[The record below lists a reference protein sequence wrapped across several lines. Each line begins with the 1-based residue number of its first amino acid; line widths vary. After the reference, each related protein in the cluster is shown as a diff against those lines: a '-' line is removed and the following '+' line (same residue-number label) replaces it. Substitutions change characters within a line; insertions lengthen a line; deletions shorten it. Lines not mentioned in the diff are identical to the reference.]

1 MSEQMSFIKR
11 KDELH
16 SLITHI
22 SSGQSMS
29 LVGVSNMG
37 KSDLLRDLCNSDV
50 RAVLRPDLAGQM
62 QLFYVDCNRM
72 LDQTEHAFYEI
83 VLRVIINELR
93 RDDPNL
99 ADELRQDYDT
109 LLNPPS
115 DFHIPLS
122 FNQALTTL
130 VENHKPHTVL
140 VFDEVD
146 TPYNELNP
154 RIFLN
159 MRALKD
165 RYGDELTY
173 VVATD
178 RRLAHIR
185 TGEDVD
191 EFKELIDQFVHYVQ
205 PLSLKDAQE
214 IIQERSE
221 ALGASFDENDIAFLY
236 EQAGGHPSLTDIGA
250 RRLAEITGSVTR
262 SDSEDWLIHRQVK
275 DALREDL
282 SVSAECDKI
291 WRDLSGNERR
301 TIKGMFLPGADRDEQ
316 ATSELLRK
324 GLLVEQEGDIQCFS
338 AVFRDYVRRQSA
350 TQVGISTGVRVDAES
365 GEVSVDGRMV
375 ETLTK
380 LEFRLLLLLY
390 GRLNKICDKYSI
402 VESVWGE
409 DYLDEI
415 YDSSIEKL
423 VSRLRKKIELNPS
436 SPRYIITVRGRGY
449 KMVG

>member
-1 MSEQMSFIKR
+1 MSEQMSFIPR
-11 KDELH
+11 QDELH
-16 SLITHI
+16 SLLDHT
-22 SSGQSMS
+22 SRGQSVS
-29 LVGVSNMG
+29 VVGVSNMG
-37 KSDLLRDLCNSDV
+37 KSDLLRDLSRPEV
-50 RAVLRPDLAGQM
+50 SALLRSDLAGQL
-62 QLFYVDCNRM
+62 QPFYVDCNRM

-83 VLRVIINELR
+83 VLRVIITELQKSDPALTDDLR
-93 RDDPNL
+93 R
-99 ADELRQDYDT
+99 EYDT
-109 LLNPPS
+109 LINPPS

-122 FNQALTTL
+122 FNRALTTL
-130 VENHKPHTVL
+130 IEQHQPLTIL

-146 TPYNELNP
+146 TAYRALNP
-154 RIFLN
+154 RVFLN

-165 RYGDELTY
+165 RYGDELAY

-191 EFKELIDQFVHYVQ
+191 EFKELIDQFVHYVK
-205 PLSLKDAQE
+205 PLSLKDARE
-214 IIQERSE
+214 IIQGRSE

-236 EQAGGHPSLTDIGA
+236 EQAGGHPSLTDISA
-250 RRLAEITGSVTR
+250 RRLAENTGSVTR

-275 DALREDL
+275 DTLREDL

-291 WRDLSGNERR
+291 WRDLSINERQML
-301 TIKGMFLPGADRDEQ
+301 KNMFLPGATPEMQ

-324 GLLVEQEGDIQCFS
+324 GLLVEQDSELHCFS
-338 AVFRDYVRRQSA
+338 ALFQDYVRRQGA
-350 TQVGISTGVRVDAES
+350 ARLGINTGMRVDAES
-365 GEVSVDGRMV
+365 GEVSVDGKPI

-409 DYLDEI
+409 DYIDEI

-423 VSRLRKKIELNPS
+423 VSRLRKKIEPNPS
-436 SPRYIITVRGRGY
+436 SPRYVITVRGRGY